1 MKQMNLKTAAKTI
14 FLTVITFGIYGA
26 FWIMK
31 NLYEEP
37 DIHADEGEKE
47 TAFAQRAVTSVFL
60 SRHDFH

>member
-1 MKQMNLKTAAKTI
+1 MKQMILKTAAKTL

-26 FWIMK
+26 YWLMK
-31 NLYEEP
+31 TLYEEP

-47 TAFAQRAVTSVFL
+47 TAFAQRAVTSAFL